1 MSDRFQSG
9 QHPDADQLSA
19 FMEQALP
26 AHEQEETLAHLAI
39 CPHCRSIV
47 ALSMPPAEV
56 LPLLHPQTAR
66 RPWLSGWMMVLPAGA
81 ALAALIL
88 AGIYMRNGFVV
99 EKHVTPTQTAQSVP
113 PAAPAPPAPT
123 LKLQAPGKATTRPVP
138 ASPVLAPETAPA
150 AADKLMP
157 LPGDGGSALHLN
169 QNGLALSGASKAEG
183 TATQVRVVA
192 GPQTLP
198 SGLRALS
205 TVANGGEVIAID
217 TQHTL
222 FFSDDAGAHWSVIH
236 QPWQGRAVAVKV
248 ELVRAA
254 HPADTR
260 SAAVAP
266 APVGILG
273 GTARRDA
280 VGGPKVT
287 LSGQITDPAGASIPR
302 ASVAITNSLTQ
313 AVRRTTTDTAGRYT
327 VDRLDPGTYT
337 LEAEAPGFTP
347 QQVSGLALTPTQ
359 QTQKDLTLAVGS
371 MAQTVEVQGQA
382 PAALTAPP
390 VKEKIAVTRAAA
402 PRLPR
407 FEITT
412 NTSEHWTSSD
422 GRSWQRK
429 NE

>member
-1 MSDRFQSG
+1 MSELFQSG

-19 FMEQALP
+19 FMEHALP
-26 AHEQEETLAHLAI
+26 AHEQEETLSHLAI
-39 CPHCRSIV
+39 CPRCRSIV

-56 LPLLHPQTAR
+56 LPLLHPQTTR
-66 RPWLSGWMMVLPAGA
+66 RPWLSGWMMVWPAGA

-88 AGIYMRNGFVV
+88 AGIYMRNVFVV

-113 PAAPAPPAPT
+113 PAAPAPT
-123 LKLQAPGKATTRPVP
+123 LKLQAPRKATTRPAP
-138 ASPVLAPETAPA
+138 ASPVLVPETAPG
-150 AADKLMP
+150 AADRLMP

-169 QNGLALSGASKAEG
+169 QNKMSPSGASKAED
-183 TATQVRVVA
+183 TAAQVRVVA
-192 GPQTLP
+192 APQTLP

-236 QPWQGRAVAVKV
+236 QPWPGRAVKV
-248 ELVRAA
+248 ELVRAS
-254 HPADTR
+254 HPAGT
-260 SAAVAP
+260 SFAAVAP

-273 GTARRDA
+273 GTGRHDA
-280 VGGPKVT
+280 VEGRNVT
-287 LSGQITDPAGASIPR
+287 LSGQVTDPAGASIPR
-302 ASVAITNSLTQ
+302 ASVAVTNSLTQ

-347 QQVSGLALTPTQ
+347 QQVSGLALTPTHQ
-359 QTQKDLTLAVGS
+359 AQKDLTLAVGS
-371 MAQTVEVQGQA
+371 LAQTVEVQRQTQ
-382 PAALTAPP
+382 AALTAPP

-412 NTSEHWTSSD
+412 NTGEHWTSSD